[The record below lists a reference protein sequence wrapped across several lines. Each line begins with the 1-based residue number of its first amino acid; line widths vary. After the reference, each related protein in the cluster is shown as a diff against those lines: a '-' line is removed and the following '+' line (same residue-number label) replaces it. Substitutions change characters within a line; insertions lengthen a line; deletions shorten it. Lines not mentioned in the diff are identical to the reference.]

1 MSRRHQPKG
10 FEILYE
16 DKDVIVGSKAA
27 GSLAVAALWNKE
39 DTIHAALNM
48 YVRKG
53 NARSKKCVFVV
64 HRLDQAT
71 SGVMLFAKTG
81 QAQTFLKDNW
91 PTTKKIYY
99 AIVHGR
105 LAQKSGT
112 ISSHLIEDEDYVMRS
127 TTDSAKGKLAHTAYT
142 VIKETESFSLLKV
155 DLLTGRKNQIRV
167 HLADQG
173 HPVVGD
179 DKYGKSDSLPQ
190 GACRAHKRLAL
201 HSQSLSFIHPF
212 SGKRL
217 TFTAPVPE
225 YFTKLIGPWTS
236 STIGHNE
243 D

>member
-39 DTIHAALNM
+39 DTIHAALNT

-53 NARSKKCVFVV
+53 NARSKKRVFVV

-71 SGVMLFAKTG
+71 SGVMLFAKTE

-105 LAQKSGT
+105 LARKSGT

-142 VIKETESFSLLKV
+142 VIKETESFSLLKI

-179 DKYGKSDSLPQ
+179 DKYGKSDS
-190 GACRAHKRLAL
+190 ARKRLAL
-201 HSQSLSFIHPF
+201 HAQSLSFTHPF

-225 YFTKLIGPWTS
+225 YFTKLIGPWAPSAPATK
-236 STIGHNE
+236 E
-243 D
+243 KL

>member
-1 MSRRHQPKG
+1 MSKKHQPKG
-10 FEILYE
+10 FEILHE
-16 DKDVIVGSKAA
+16 DRDVIVGNKAA

-39 DTIHAALNM
+39 DTIHAALNT

-53 NARSKKCVFVV
+53 NVRSRKCVFVV

-71 SGVMLFAKTG
+71 SGAMIFAKTE

-91 PTTKKIYY
+91 TTTKKIYY

-105 LAQKSGT
+105 LARKSGT

-127 TTDSAKGKLAHTAYT
+127 TTDSAKGKLAHTTYT
-142 VIKETESFSLLKV
+142 VIKETDKFSLLKV

-167 HLADQG
+167 HLADLG

-179 DKYGKSDSLPQ
+179 DKYGKSDPQ
-190 GACRAHKRLAL
+190 HKRLAL
-201 HSQSLSFIHPF
+201 HSQSISFIHPF

-217 TFTAPVPE
+217 TFTASIPE
-225 YFTKLIGPWTS
+225 YFTKLIGPWTLPA
-236 STIGHNE
+236 IGHNGHNG

>member
-1 MSRRHQPKG
+1 MPRRHQPKG
-10 FEILYE
+10 FEILHE
-16 DKDVIVGSKAA
+16 DRDVIVGNKAA

-39 DTIHAALNM
+39 DTIHAALNT

-53 NARSKKCVFVV
+53 NARSRKCVFVV

-71 SGVMLFAKTG
+71 SGVMIFAKTE
-81 QAQTFLKDNW
+81 QAQIFLKDNW
-91 PTTKKIYY
+91 TTTKKIYY

-127 TTDSAKGKLAHTAYT
+127 TTDSAKGKLAHTAYA
-142 VIKETESFSLLKV
+142 VIKETDKFSLLKI

-179 DKYGKSDSLPQ
+179 DKYGKGDP
-190 GACRAHKRLAL
+190 GHKRLAL
-201 HSQSLSFIHPF
+201 HSQSFSFIHPF

-217 TFTAPVPE
+217 TFMAPVPE
-225 YFTKLIGPWTS
+225 HFTKLIGPWTS
-236 STIGHNE
+236 PAIGHNG
-243 D
+243 DGD

>member
-39 DTIHAALNM
+39 DTIHAALNT

-53 NARSKKCVFVV
+53 NARSKKRVFVV

-71 SGVMLFAKTG
+71 SGVMLFAKTE

-91 PTTKKIYY
+91 TMTKKIYY

-105 LAQKSGT
+105 LARKSGT

-127 TTDSAKGKLAHTAYT
+127 TTDSAKGKLAHTAYA
-142 VIKETESFSLLKV
+142 VIKETESFSLLKI

-179 DKYGKSDSLPQ
+179 DKYGKSDS
-190 GACRAHKRLAL
+190 AHKRLAL
-201 HSQSLSFIHPF
+201 HAQALSFIHPF

-225 YFTKLIGPWTS
+225 YFTKMIGPWAPSAPATK
-236 STIGHNE
+236 E
-243 D
+243 KL

>member
-1 MSRRHQPKG
+1 MSKRHQPKG

-53 NARSKKCVFVV
+53 NARSRKCVFVV

-71 SGVMLFAKTG
+71 SGVMIFAKTE
-81 QAQTFLKDNW
+81 QAKTFLKDNW
-91 PTTKKIYY
+91 TTTKKIYY

-112 ISSHLIEDEDYVMRS
+112 ISSRLIEDEDYVMRS
-127 TTDSAKGKLAHTAYT
+127 TTDSAKGKLAHTAYA
-142 VIKETESFSLLKV
+142 VIKETDKFSLLKV

-173 HPVVGD
+173 HSVVGD
-179 DKYGKSDSLPQ
+179 DKYGKSDP
-190 GACRAHKRLAL
+190 AHKRLAL

-217 TFTAPVPE
+217 TFTSPVPE
-225 YFTKLIGPWTS
+225 YFTRLIGPWAS

>member
-1 MSRRHQPKG
+1 MSRKHQPQG

-16 DKDVIVGSKAA
+16 DRDVIVGNKAA

-39 DTIHAALNM
+39 DTVHAALNT

-53 NARSKKCVFVV
+53 NARSRKCVFVV

-71 SGVMLFAKTG
+71 SGAMIFAKTG
-81 QAQTFLKDNW
+81 PAQIFLKDNW
-91 PTTKKIYY
+91 TTTKKIYY
-99 AIVHGR
+99 AVVPGR
-105 LAQKSGT
+105 LARKSGT

-127 TTDSAKGKLAHTAYT
+127 TADSAKGKLAHTTYT
-142 VIKETESFSLLKV
+142 VIKETGNFSLLKI

-167 HLADQG
+167 HLADLG

-179 DKYGKSDSLPQ
+179 DKYGKSDP
-190 GACRAHKRLAL
+190 RHKRLAL
-201 HSQSLSFIHPF
+201 HSRSISFTHPF

-225 YFTKLIGPWTS
+225 YFTRLIGPWTPPG
-236 STIGHNE
+236 TGHNGN
-243 D
+243 

>member
-1 MSRRHQPKG
+1 MSRKHQPKG

-16 DKDVIVGSKAA
+16 DRDLIVGNKAA

-39 DTIHAALNM
+39 DTVHAALNT

-71 SGVMLFAKTG
+71 SGVMIFAKTG
-81 QAQTFLKDNW
+81 QAQAFLKDNW
-91 PTTKKIYY
+91 ATTKKIYY
-99 AIVHGR
+99 AVVHGR

-112 ISSHLIEDEDYVMRS
+112 ISNHLIEDEDYCVRS
-127 TTDSAKGKLAHTAYT
+127 TTDRAKGKLARTAYT
-142 VIKETESFSLLKV
+142 VVKETGKFSLLKV

-167 HLADQG
+167 HLADLG

-179 DKYGKSDSLPQ
+179 DKYGKSDPP
-190 GACRAHKRLAL
+190 HKRLAL
-201 HSQSLSFIHPF
+201 HSQSVSFTHPF
-212 SGKRL
+212 NGKRL

-225 YFTKLIGPWTS
+225 YFTRLIGPWTPPA
-236 STIGHNE
+236 E
-243 D
+243 KQ

>member
-53 NARSKKCVFVV
+53 NARSKKRVFVV

-71 SGVMLFAKTG
+71 SGVMLFAKTE

-91 PTTKKIYY
+91 TTTKKIYY

-105 LAQKSGT
+105 LARKSGT
-112 ISSHLIEDEDYVMRS
+112 ISSHLIEDEDYMMRS
-127 TTDSAKGKLAHTAYT
+127 TTDSAKGKLAHTAYA
-142 VIKETESFSLLKV
+142 VIKETESFSLLKIG
-155 DLLTGRKNQIRV
+155 LLTGRKNQIRV

-179 DKYGKSDSLPQ
+179 DKYGKSDSV
-190 GACRAHKRLAL
+190 HKRLAL
-201 HSQSLSFIHPF
+201 HAQSLSFIHPF

-217 TFTAPVPE
+217 AFTAPVPE
-225 YFTKLIGPWTS
+225 YFTKLIGPWAPPATS
-236 STIGHNE
+236 TKEMI
-243 D
+243 

>member
-16 DKDVIVGSKAA
+16 DRDIIVGNKAP
-27 GSLAVAALWNKE
+27 GSLTVAALWNKE
-39 DTIHAALNM
+39 DTIHFALNT

-53 NARSKKCVFVV
+53 NARSTKRVFVV

-71 SGVMLFAKTG
+71 SGVMIFAKTE
-81 QAQTFLKDNW
+81 QAQIFLKDNW
-91 PTTKKIYY
+91 STTKKIYY
-99 AIVHGR
+99 AVVHGR
-105 LAQKSGT
+105 LAQKAGT
-112 ISSHLIEDEDYVMRS
+112 ISSRLIEDEDYVMHAVS
-127 TTDSAKGKLAHTAYT
+127 DGAKGKPAHTAYS
-142 VIKETESFSLLKV
+142 VLQETANFSLLKI

-167 HLADQG
+167 HLAGQG

-179 DKYGKSDSLPQ
+179 DKYGKSDP
-190 GACRAHKRLAL
+190 GHKRLAL
-201 HSQSLSFIHPF
+201 HAWSISFAHPF

-225 YFTKLIGPWTS
+225 YFTSLIGQGKKQQTLYV
-236 STIGHNE
+236 N